1 LNIVPVLEDDPGRI
15 CLTCTVIVLNCNGAH
30 FLPDCLDSLEGNLPD
45 GCSVMVVD
53 NGSTD
58 GSLDLLESSYPW
70 VRVLATGANLG
81 FTGGN
86 NAGVKASDSD
96 IVALLNNDTRVAPDW
111 LSNLLKPFGDPGVG
125 AVTSSM
131 RRFGDVPT
139 MDSAG
144 GCIDPLVFSRDR
156 GRGEPAERWNTSD
169 EILFPCG
176 GAMAVRRAALEEPDR
191 IFWNDLFIYFEDMD
205 LGISLWRRGWRVVYQ
220 PDAVVEHHFSGTAGR
235 NSAFKNLFTARN
247 RLLVIR
253 RHLSPYA
260 KRHVMP
266 LLMLWQIC
274 WFAFLLAR
282 GNFSMF
288 RAVFKGTDAGLRM
301 KPSGSPA
308 FSGSVAGEKVMLR
321 FIEPPEGTALRRFFC
336 TLVVRRMNRVADRS
350 DKIRSG
356 RGSR

>member
-1 LNIVPVLEDDPGRI
+1 VPVLEDDPGRI

-220 PDAVVEHHFSGTAGR
+220 PDAVVEHHFSGTMSKATPKKER
-235 NSAFKNLFTARN
+235 LCNRN
-247 RLLVIR
+247 RILVLR
-253 RHLSPYA
+253 RHLSGKA
-260 KRHVMP
+260 MRRAFG
-266 LLMLWQIC
+266 LLCLWQLI
-274 WFAFLLAR
+274 WILSLLVR
-282 GNFSMF
+282 G
-288 RAVFKGTDAGLRM
+288 RLQVFKAVLGGTAAGLREPV
-301 KPSGSPA
+301 PSPIPGSIP
-308 FSGSVAGEKVMLR
+308 GDKVLLR
-321 FIEPPEGTALRRFFC
+321 FMEEPTKSGVRGLFARMCRRSLTR
-336 TLVVRRMNRVADRS
+336 TLDCPDARCRARRC
-350 DKIRSG
+350 
-356 RGSR
+356 